1 VLFSSSCKS
10 LGESLSFNSIPGKS
24 FIHHTSLRSTSIGFL
39 TGQGLMKIS
48 QKE

>member
-24 FIHHTSLRSTSIGFL
+24 FIRHTPLRSIPMGLL
-39 TGQGLMKIS
+39 TGQGLMMVS